1 MPNYIIKYKTKVDGI
16 DDVVLYHESIIINTI
31 KDTISTYVE
40 SLTTDIKLA
49 RGFFEKEEAMKVA
62 GLFENNLYAHTIIKK
77 I

>member
-1 MPNYIIKYKTKVDGI
+1 MSNYIIKYKTKVDGI
-16 DDVVLYHESIIINTI
+16 DNVILYHESIIINTI

-49 RGFFEKEEAMKVA
+49 RSFFEKEEAMKVA
-62 GLFENNLYAHTIIKK
+62 SLFENNLYAHTIIKK